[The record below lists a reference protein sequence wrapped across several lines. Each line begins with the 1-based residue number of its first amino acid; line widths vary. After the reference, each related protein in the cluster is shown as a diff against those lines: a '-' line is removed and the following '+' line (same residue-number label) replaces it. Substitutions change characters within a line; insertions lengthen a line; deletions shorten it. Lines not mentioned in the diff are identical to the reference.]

1 MTQRLVSKHVIL
13 TGGSGGIGRYLA
25 QGLVR
30 EGATV
35 SIVDI
40 QSADE
45 ALALVGS
52 DRVRFEQCDLGN
64 GDHIRE
70 VVAKSERAVGGCDIL
85 VHCAAHQPRRPFE
98 QIPFAEWRT
107 TLSVN
112 LDALFHLT
120 QAVLPH
126 MKKKGWGRIVSFA
139 STTFNEGTPEH
150 SDYVSSKAGIIG
162 ATRVLAK
169 ELGKYGITVN
179 ALSPGLVKTTTSAK
193 AVEEMLALG
202 YPNYFD
208 MYVAQQSVK
217 RTLVPQDM
225 VGPLIFLLSDESS
238 AVSGQTL
245 IVDGGKEHA

>member
-1 MTQRLVSKHVIL
+1 MPQRLSGKRAIL
-13 TGGSGGIGRYLA
+13 TGGAGGIGRFLA
-25 QGLVR
+25 QGMVR

-35 SIVDI
+35 TILDI

-45 ALALVGS
+45 ALALVDS
-52 DRVRFEQCDLGN
+52 ENASYEKCDLSN
-64 GDHIRE
+64 GDEIRA
-70 VVAKSERAVGGCDIL
+70 VVAKTERRLGGTDVL

-98 QIPFAEWRT
+98 QIPFSDWRT
-107 TLSVN
+107 TVSVN

-120 QAVLPH
+120 QAILPS
-126 MKKKGWGRIVSFA
+126 MKAKGWGRIVSFA

-150 SDYVSSKAGIIG
+150 TDYVASKAAIIG

-169 ELGKYGITVN
+169 ELGKFGITVN

-208 MYVAQQSVK
+208 MYVTQQSVK

-225 VGPLIFLLSDESS
+225 VGPLMFFLSDESA

-245 IVDGGKEHA
+245 LVDGGKEHS